1 MEKQTALMQ
10 LKEKLQKVVDEI
22 GNTTSAREF
31 GYREACE
38 SIIKDINAQMLA
50 IEKQQIV
57 DAHYHGQD
65 YTEGDPVYSAAEQYF
80 ESTYKTNEQ

>member
-1 MEKQTALMQ
+1 MEKQTALNWLEERFEKYLAWEEGHHKAEPYTLNQ
-10 LKEKLQKVVDEI
+10 LSKDFE
-22 GNTTSAREF
+22 
-31 GYREACE
+31 EA
-38 SIIKDINAQMLA
+38 KA

-57 DAHYHGQD
+57 EAHYHGQD